1 MLILYN
7 HRQKISDKFGVSIM
21 TFASKLNVVKERKDV
36 KFKMLF
42 TNTLSEN
49 YRFPPQIVE
58 ETLDLEG
65 LKVEC
70 IEYKKSTPL
79 YALIHLH
86 GGAYV
91 LDYNDTYRKV
101 AKKYL
106 SLKSDLKVF
115 SPIYSLAP
123 RKPFPNALNEV
134 VRLYQYILAQ
144 GYDANHIV
152 IAGDSAGGGLAIAT
166 TLYLRDHQI
175 PLPKA
180 LITMSAWTNLAMNGK
195 SHKENREID
204 PLFGEGSKPLN
215 VKAYTKNFDVEDPYI
230 SPRYGDYSVFT
241 DMLMFVGGDE
251 LIESDTLDVAEKAK
265 ENNEVIVHD
274 FEGMFHVFPL
284 GFNLMASSR
293 EAWKIIEEYLNKKLR
308 GRQP

>member
-1 MLILYN
+1 MLIFHN
-7 HRQKISDKFGVSIM
+7 HRQKLSDKFGVSIM
-21 TFASKLNVVKERKDV
+21 TFASKLNVVKERKNV
-36 KFKMLF
+36 KFKLLF
-42 TNTLSEN
+42 TNALSEN
-49 YRFPPQIVE
+49 YRFPADIKE
-58 ETLDLEG
+58 ATLDLDG
-65 LKVEC
+65 LTVEC
-70 IEYKKSTPL
+70 IEYKKSAPK

-106 SLKSDLKVF
+106 SLKPDLKVF

-134 VRLYQYILAQ
+134 VRLYQYILSQ
-144 GYDANHIV
+144 GYEAQNIV
-152 IAGDSAGGGLAIAT
+152 ITGDSAGGGLAIAT

-180 LITMSAWTNLAMNGK
+180 LITMSAWTNLAMDGK
-195 SHKENREID
+195 SHIENRTLD
-204 PLFGEGSKPLN
+204 PLFGEGTIPLN
-215 VKAYTKNFDVEDPYI
+215 VKAYTKDFDLRDPYI
-230 SPRYGDYSVFT
+230 SPKYGDYSVFT

-293 EAWKIIEEYLNKKLR
+293 EAWNIIEEYLNKKLR
-308 GRQP
+308 R

>member
-1 MLILYN
+1 MLIFHN
-7 HRQKISDKFGVSIM
+7 HRQKLSDKFGVSIM
-21 TFASKLNVVKERKDV
+21 TFASKLNVVKERKNV
-36 KFKMLF
+36 KFKLLF
-42 TNTLSEN
+42 TNALSEN
-49 YRFPPQIVE
+49 YRFPAEINE
-58 ETLDLEG
+58 TTLDLDG
-65 LKVEC
+65 LTVEC
-70 IEYKKSTPL
+70 IEYKKSTPK

-134 VRLYQYILAQ
+134 VRLYQYILSQ
-144 GYDANHIV
+144 GYDSKNI
-152 IAGDSAGGGLAIAT
+152 IITGDSAGGGLAIAT

-180 LITMSAWTNLAMNGK
+180 LITMSAWTNLAMDGK
-195 SHKENREID
+195 SHIENKTLD
-204 PLFGEGSKPLN
+204 PLFGEGTKPLN
-215 VKAYTKNFDVEDPYI
+215 VKAYTKDYDLRDPYI
-230 SPRYGDYSVFT
+230 SPKFGDYSVFT

-251 LIESDTLDVAEKAK
+251 LIESDTLDVAAKAK
-265 ENNEVIVHD
+265 DNNEVIVHD

-293 EAWKIIEEYLNKKLR
+293 EAWNIIEEYLNKKLR
-308 GRQP
+308 R